1 MLSHLRN
8 SLAERNKFDTKSEFH
23 TIRRFEFKKKGIRE
37 TEFRG
42 SVHLLSSVWGSS
54 CHLVTEGSCNFNNPF
69 HCNIGMV
76 MLVWIPPICY

>member
-42 SVHLLSSVWGSS
+42 SVHLLSSV
-54 CHLVTEGSCNFNNPF
+54 
-69 HCNIGMV
+69 
-76 MLVWIPPICY
+76 